1 MKEFAAQWAM
11 GYFPRDYTDVFQG
24 LLFGCITVLLA
35 FRASDSHT
43 RMRKF
48 ILSFLVSYNTAQM
61 ISSFLY
67 LLINRYFDF
76 SGTLWDFL
84 IASACLLFP
93 VFPLTSLYKKVLGVK
108 GPAAVFIY
116 TLFFNA
122 NCMAMIVAMTTMQRL
137 CITAG
142 LSVFLT
148 WIFRNDI
155 RYIITQESMLRTD
168 RRFTGTAV
176 AFMILIAAEAE
187 LPRIVING
195 GRDTV
200 GNQLAYAVAIVG
212 AALVI
217 MFVIFMKFN
226 FFAIVQ
232 YENYIRENDDD
243 QTTCAKSFTY
253 LLGHSAA
260 LIRKNSDAGRSMAIF
275 YTDIENLRDVNVVHG
290 YDAGNDILQRT
301 ASCLTEIFPDGII
314 ARASGTHFTGIV
326 PFSGSENNFEKIISK
341 TEMLSIDE
349 TLVIKI
355 GIKPLGSMSYS
366 DVTKI
371 NYKYL
376 ISKIDQ
382 AASAIKYI
390 SGPGSGMLCYDEELE
405 LNEKIR
411 THVLANVDRAV
422 RNQWLKVYYQPIVE
436 CSTGETAEYEAL
448 SRWTDPQYG
457 FLTPDKFIVPLENVR
472 MIYKVDLNV
481 LRSFGREV
489 ERMEAMGRK
498 ALPISFNISRTDLEA
513 EVDIFEEIERIMTDM
528 KIPKDLVHVELTESA
543 LNGSSSVMS
552 EAVNRFHEMGLEVW
566 MDDFGSGYSSLNVL
580 KDYNFD
586 VIKIDME
593 FMRKFDH
600 RSKTIVSSIC
610 EMAGSLGMRT
620 VAEGVETQ
628 EQYEFLKSVGCT
640 YAQGY
645 LFSKPLPAE
654 EIYASPIRCFQADRI
669 H

>member
-11 GYFPRDYTDVFQG
+11 GYFPRNYTDVFQG
-24 LLFGCITVLLA
+24 LLFGCITLLLA
-35 FRASDSHT
+35 FKAADGRT
-43 RMRKF
+43 KIRKF

-67 LLINRYFDF
+67 PLIGRYFDF
-76 SGTLWDFL
+76 SGTLWDF
-84 IASACLLFP
+84 IVASACLLIP
-93 VFPLTSLYKKVLGVK
+93 VFPMASLYRRVLGVK
-108 GPAAVFIY
+108 GPVAVFIY

-122 NCMAMIVAMTTMQRL
+122 NCMAMVVAMTTVQRL

-148 WIFRNDI
+148 WIFRKDI

-168 RRFTGTAV
+168 KRFSGTAV
-176 AFMILIAAEAE
+176 AFMILIGAEAE
-187 LPRIVING
+187 VPRIVING

-226 FFAIVQ
+226 FFAIMQ
-232 YENYIRENDDD
+232 YENYIRKNDDD

-260 LIRKNSDAGRSMAIF
+260 LIRKNSDAGRSMAVF

-290 YDAGNDILQRT
+290 YDAGNDILQRI
-301 ASCLTEIFPDGII
+301 ASCLTEAFPGGII

-326 PFSGSENNFEKIISK
+326 PFSGSKNDFEKIISY
-341 TEMLSIDE
+341 TERLSIDE
-349 TLVIKI
+349 TLVIKV
-355 GIKPLGSMSYS
+355 GVRPLGSMSYN
-366 DVTKI
+366 DVNKV

-376 ISKIDQ
+376 ISMIDQ

-390 SGPGSGMLCYDEELE
+390 QGPRSGILYYDEELE

-411 THVLANVDRAV
+411 TYVLANVDKAV
-422 RNQWLKVYYQPIVE
+422 RNQWLKVYYQPIVD

-489 ERMEAMGRK
+489 EKMEAMGRK

-513 EVDIFEEIERIMTDM
+513 EVDIFKEIERVMTDM

-552 EAVNRFHEMGLEVW
+552 RAVDRLHEMGLEVW

-580 KDYNFD
+580 KDYYFD

-593 FMRKFDH
+593 FMRKFDP
-600 RSKTIVSSIC
+600 RSKTIVRSIC
-610 EMAGSLGMRT
+610 EMAGSLGMKT

-628 EQYEFLKSVGCT
+628 EQYDFLKSVGCT

-654 EIYASPIRCFQADRI
+654 EIYA
-669 H
+669 